1 MNNLDDTPPADEP
14 GRFDT
19 AHANSPTWSA
29 TPIWITA
36 CLRLMPPLGR
46 TGKTRPE
53 ADKLL
58 TAVQM
63 LLADARSGHGD
74 AKVYL
79 DRGRLAKLLGYTKVQ
94 NATWVLDYLVR
105 IGFLRIE
112 RNYEP
117 GRRGR
122 HPDTFVVCDEPPAS
136 YAGPRTF
143 AELVDAIEQDWPA
156 GVDLFVPVAQTRP
169 RLEPVPR
176 EPQTRVAKR
185 RIGPSTTRSD
195 ESWELVRDLPWPAGS
210 RPNLADAT
218 AIAVRV
224 DEVCERF
231 GLTRDEVRVHLEARI
246 EGSARRRGACTA
258 RYVLGALDDDQCPIP
273 GGADTAR
280 KDTRSVAETG
290 QPGMSVEEA
299 DRQIR
304 AWREKGGPGAN
315 AAARLLGKSWPSPNR
330 DDYGSTPEQ
339 ATAYYADRDQ
349 VAREW
354 IKTNYDALLAALTN
368 ARVA

>member
-1 MNNLDDTPPADEP
+1 
-14 GRFDT
+14 
-19 AHANSPTWSA
+19 
-29 TPIWITA
+29 
-36 CLRLMPPLGR
+36 MPPLGR
-46 TGKTRPE
+46 TGKARPE
-53 ADKLL
+53 ADKVL
-58 TAVQM
+58 TAVQV

-74 AKVYL
+74 AKVHL
-79 DRGRLAKLLGYTKVQ
+79 DRPRLAALLGYAKAPY
-94 NATWVLDYLVR
+94 ATWVLDYLVQ

-143 AELVDAIEQDWPA
+143 AELVDAIEQDWPD

-280 KDTRSVAETG
+280 EDTRVAVETG
-290 QPGMSVEEA
+290 QSGMSVEEA
-299 DRQIR
+299 GQRIQEWYD
-304 AWREKGGPGAN
+304 KGGAGAN
-315 AAARLLGKSWPSPNR
+315 AAARLLGTSWPCPNR

-339 ATAYYADRDQ
+339 AMAYYAARDQ

-354 IKTNYDALLAALTN
+354 IETNYTALLTELTSQ
-368 ARVA
+368 RVA